1 MFKTSSLYLENLNAT
16 EEIIVNQGGTS
27 SGKTYSIVQAL
38 FSIAISKPRQVITIV
53 GETIPNLKS
62 GALRDALEI
71 YNESEELKSLVTN
84 YNKTDRIFEFKSGSI
99 MEFKSYMD
107 SQDAKSGKRDY
118 LFINEANGISLELF
132 NELHLRTRE
141 RVYIDYNPNNE
152 FWVHEQLIGKPNCKL
167 LITDHRHNPF
177 LSDKIREKIEA
188 LKDRDIELWKV
199 YARGITGRIE
209 GMVFKNWERCFVF
222 PKDSRL
228 IGYGMDFGFTNDPTT
243 LCEVRENGGELFI
256 KQLIYETG
264 MTNQDISAR
273 LHQLGISQSE
283 DIVADSAEPKSIE
296 ELRRMGWRV
305 EGAQKGK
312 DSINISID
320 ILKRYKMNI
329 VGDSGALVKEL
340 NSYKWKTGADGKPMN
355 EPIDFMNHALDAI
368 RYIALNKLNSPFSGE
383 YYII

>member
-1 MFKTSSLYLENLNAT
+1 
-16 EEIIVNQGGTS
+16 
-27 SGKTYSIVQAL
+27 
-38 FSIAISKPRQVITIV
+38 
-53 GETIPNLKS
+53 
-62 GALRDALEI
+62 
-71 YNESEELKSLVTN
+71 
-84 YNKTDRIFEFKSGSI
+84 

-188 LKDRDIELWKV
+188 LKERDIELWKV

-222 PKDSRL
+222 PKDSKL
-228 IGYGMDFGFTNDPTT
+228 IGYGMDFGFTNDPTA
-243 LCEVRENGGELFI
+243 LCEVRESGGELFI

-312 DSINISID
+312 DSINMSID

-355 EPIDFMNHALDAI
+355 EPIDYLNHALDSI

>member
-1 MFKTSSLYLENLNAT
+1 
-16 EEIIVNQGGTS
+16 
-27 SGKTYSIVQAL
+27 
-38 FSIAISKPRQVITIV
+38 
-53 GETIPNLKS
+53 
-62 GALRDALEI
+62 
-71 YNESEELKSLVTN
+71 
-84 YNKTDRIFEFKSGSI
+84 
-99 MEFKSYMD
+99 MD

-141 RVYIDYNPNNE
+141 RVFIDYNPNNE
-152 FWVHEQLIGKPNCKL
+152 FWVHEHLIGKPNCKL

-188 LKDRDIELWKV
+188 LKERDIELWKV

-209 GMVFKNWERCFVF
+209 GMVFKNWERCFIF
-222 PKDSRL
+222 PKDSKL

-243 LCEVRENGGELFI
+243 LIEIRENGGELFI

-264 MTNQDISAR
+264 LTNQDISAR
-273 LHQLGISQSE
+273 LTQLGISQSD

-312 DSINISID
+312 DSINNSID

-355 EPIDFMNHALDAI
+355 EPIDYLNHALDAI